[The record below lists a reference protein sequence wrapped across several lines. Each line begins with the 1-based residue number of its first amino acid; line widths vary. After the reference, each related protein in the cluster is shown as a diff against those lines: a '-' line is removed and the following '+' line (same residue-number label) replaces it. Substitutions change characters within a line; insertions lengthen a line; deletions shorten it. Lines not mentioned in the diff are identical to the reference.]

1 MTRKSVF
8 SISSVTTFWIRFL
21 AACLGL
27 ILFMTM
33 AQAADIKLLKTN
45 PVSGSDYSLLDFGNN
60 DAWSMA
66 EMGAEFAA
74 VRTGL
79 NQGRDADDLWTS
91 DSGIYIGEGG
101 GSYRSR
107 FLRATWETLPSSQ
120 VIEISGIIEK
130 GDTETLKALVAANGF
145 SRCIKPGL
153 CPYNNTIALNSP
165 GGNLVESL
173 KLGEYIA
180 QQNF

>member
-8 SISSVTTFWIRFL
+8 SIPAFKASLDRLL
-21 AACLGL
+21 AAGFGL
-27 ILFMTM
+27 LSIMTM

-74 VRTGL
+74 VRSGL
-79 NQGRDADDLWTS
+79 NQSRDADDLWTS

-120 VIEISGIIEK
+120 VI
-130 GDTETLKALVAANGF
+130 
-145 SRCIKPGL
+145 
-153 CPYNNTIALNSP
+153 
-165 GGNLVESL
+165 
-173 KLGEYIA
+173 
-180 QQNF
+180 